1 MFNVNIPEERRPI
14 LIGKDGETKKLIEKK
29 TKTKIAIAD
38 DEISVEGENQLVTGE
53 IIRAIGRGFSPQ
65 RALRLLDSD
74 CILDVI
80 QIKGT
85 QNKIKRL
92 MSRVIGSD
100 GRARRNI
107 ENMTGALISVY
118 GKTVSIIGN
127 YKEVEH
133 ARKGVEMLLKGHK
146 HPYVY
151 RHLETII
158 G

>member
-1 MFNVNIPEERRPI
+1 MFNLNIPEDRRPI
-14 LIGKDGETKKLIEKK
+14 LIGKNGETKKLIEKK
-29 TKTKIAIAD
+29 TKTKISID
-38 DEISVEGENQLVTGE
+38 DEITIEGDNQLVAGE
-53 IIRAIGRGFSPQ
+53 IIKAIGRGFSPQ

-74 CILDVI
+74 SIFDVI

-85 QNKIKRL
+85 PKKIKRF
-92 MSRVIGSD
+92 MSRVIGSQ

-107 ENMTGALISVY
+107 ENMTGAFISVY
-118 GKTVSIIGN
+118 GKTISIIGN

>member
-1 MFNVNIPEERRPI
+1 MFNLNIPEDRRPI

-29 TKTKIAIAD
+29 TKTKISID
-38 DEISVEGENQLVTGE
+38 DEITIEGDNQLVTGE
-53 IIRAIGRGFSPQ
+53 IIKAIGRGFSPQ
-65 RALRLLDSD
+65 RAMRLLDSD
-74 CILDVI
+74 SIFDVI

-85 QNKIKRL
+85 PKKIKRL
-92 MSRVIGSD
+92 MSRVIGRE
-100 GRARRNI
+100 GKARRNI
-107 ENMTGALISVY
+107 ENMTGAFISVY
-118 GKTVSIIGN
+118 GKTISIIGN
-127 YKEVEH
+127 YKEVEY